1 MNDSQL
7 RTQSYFLRNRKQK
20 TTATLRAP
28 ESRRTL
34 GAPCNGQIQ
43 TALQPARVWELTQS
57 FLLLVEILSIQS
69 AKKDNFILTRSPNWL
84 LIPKHIPRVISD
96 HSIPGRKKIEQQQ
109 QQGNHYL
116 KSTMGLLMTDGRF
129 VLMYGTSQHNTAK
142 QLSFN

>member
-1 MNDSQL
+1 MENTCDPGRYL
-7 RTQSYFLRNRKQK
+7 LKNCYTH
-20 TTATLRAP
+20 RAP
-28 ESRRTL
+28 ESRRTS

-43 TALQPARVWELTQS
+43 TALQPARVQELSQS

-84 LIPKHIPRVISD
+84 LIPKHVPRVISD
-96 HSIPGRKKIEQQQ
+96 HSIPGRKKKKQ

-116 KSTMGLLMTDGRF
+116 KSTMGLPTTDGRF
-129 VLMYGTSQHNTAK
+129 VLMYSTNQHNAAK